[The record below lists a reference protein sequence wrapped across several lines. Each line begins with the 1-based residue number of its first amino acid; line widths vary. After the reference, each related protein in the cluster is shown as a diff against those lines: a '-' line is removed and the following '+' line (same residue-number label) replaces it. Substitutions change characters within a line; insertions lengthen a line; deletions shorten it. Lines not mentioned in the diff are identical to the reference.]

1 MNVEQLMVTEIVTV
15 DSKET
20 VRTAVEAMLRNHVGS
35 VIVITDG
42 NPTGIVTET
51 DTLQAGYA
59 TDEGFSEI
67 PLKDVMSRPLVTIE
81 PDKSLR
87 TAMRTMKN
95 EKIKKLPVQ
104 DGIDL
109 VGILTMTD
117 VTRQYPEIIQ
127 EIHEIEQPRGLSEAE
142 LRGLRSQSE

>member
-81 PDKSLR
+81 PYKSLR